1 MKLRPDQLP
10 QKLAGGIPP
19 VVFIF
24 GDEPLLVLEA
34 ADAVRDA
41 ARQLEFTDRQV
52 FHAEKGFD
60 YGDLRGAGQSLSLF
74 ASRRLLDL
82 RLPSGKPGKEGG
94 AVISEIAGVA
104 DPDTVLLI
112 TSGKLDRST
121 LNTAW
126 VKAIDKAG
134 LLVQCWPMRPNELPD
149 WLDKRMRKAG
159 LLPEPRVA
167 SLLAAR
173 VEGNL
178 LAAKQ
183 EIEKLALIHGPGP
196 ISVETIESQVAD
208 SSRFQVFL
216 LLDTMLAG
224 ALPRC
229 LKILSVLRGEDT
241 APAIIASLITRE
253 IRATAQLKQAMETGA
268 NVQGVYRSMGI
279 WDSRKMGF
287 ERAMRR
293 LTSDAL
299 RDLLL
304 ACGIL
309 DKAIKGMA
317 PDDPWCLIEKIV
329 ARTCTGR

>member
-1 MKLRPDQLP
+1 MKIRPDQLP
-10 QKLAGGIPP
+10 QKLEAGIAP
-19 VVFIF
+19 VVFVF

-34 ADAVRDA
+34 ADAVREA
-41 ARQLEFTDRQV
+41 ARQQEYTDRQV

-74 ASRRLLDL
+74 ATRRLLDL

-94 AVISEIAGVA
+94 AVIAELASQA
-104 DPDTVLLI
+104 DPDTLLLV
-112 TSGKLDRST
+112 TSGKLDKSS

-126 VKAIDKAG
+126 VKAIDKSG
-134 LLVQCWPMRPNELPD
+134 LLVQCWPLRPNELPQ
-149 WLDKRMRKAG
+149 WLDKRMRNAG
-159 LLPEPRVA
+159 LIPEPRVA
-167 SLLAAR
+167 ALLAAR

-183 EIEKLALIHGPGP
+183 EIEKLALVHGPGP
-196 ISVETIESQVAD
+196 ISVDTIESQVAD

-224 ALPRC
+224 VLPRC

-241 APAIIASLITRE
+241 APAIIASLVTRE
-253 IRATAQLKQAMETGA
+253 IRATAQLKQAMESGA

-293 LTSDAL
+293 LSTDAL

-317 PDDPWCLIEKIV
+317 PDDPWCLIENIV
-329 ARTCTGR
+329 ARTCIGR

>member
-1 MKLRPDQLP
+1 M
-10 QKLAGGIPP
+10 
-19 VVFIF
+19 VFIF

-183 EIEKLALIHGPGP
+183 EIENSP
-196 ISVETIESQVAD
+196 
-208 SSRFQVFL
+208 
-216 LLDTMLAG
+216 
-224 ALPRC
+224 
-229 LKILSVLRGEDT
+229 
-241 APAIIASLITRE
+241 
-253 IRATAQLKQAMETGA
+253 
-268 NVQGVYRSMGI
+268 
-279 WDSRKMGF
+279 
-287 ERAMRR
+287 
-293 LTSDAL
+293 
-299 RDLLL
+299 
-304 ACGIL
+304 
-309 DKAIKGMA
+309 
-317 PDDPWCLIEKIV
+317 
-329 ARTCTGR
+329 